1 MQSPHALHMG
11 LSKVCYPLLFFLFSS
26 LLFLCLILSFP
37 NQISLGYHTTCQ
49 IVTQLPIF
57 FSTFFPHNNIHLERT
72 QHKQNCDYR
81 FPILSIYAHS
91 IYLSLLADANVC
103 QYHPLRNSRF
113 EEYGTYTYLF
123 QIKKRKK
130 REKGEKKNI
139 CEQWFA
145 L

>member
-37 NQISLGYHTTCQ
+37 NQISLGYHATCY

-57 FSTFFPHNNIHLERT
+57 FSTIIFTQNQKKHNYISKIVIIAFPFCPT
-72 QHKQNCDYR
+72 M
-81 FPILSIYAHS
+81 PALSIYQ
-91 IYLSLLADANVC
+91 SLLADANVC